1 MIQIEQI
8 GEIWK
13 YRLARSILGKGMYFT
28 ACYWIDG
35 LMIDTG
41 CAYTVGELVS
51 ALNSLRIDLI
61 VNTHSHEDHIAAN
74 AALQAKYG
82 AKVLAHP
89 LALPV
94 LAAPREKQPLHPY
107 QRIMWGYPA
116 SSQGVAVGNMVETE
130 HHRFEIIHTPGHSP
144 DHICLYAP
152 DKGWIF
158 TGDAYIGGLDR
169 ALRQDYEVRYIIESL
184 KKIAQLDP
192 GLLFPGSGSVRKQ
205 PRKEILLKIDYLEE
219 MGERV
224 LTLQRKGLSN
234 RQIRKRLFGKEM
246 LMAYFTMGH
255 FSGKNLVRSYIENR
269 HGIDL

>member
-13 YRLARSILGKGMYFT
+13 FRLARSILGRGMYFT

-51 ALNSLRIDLI
+51 VLNSLRINLV

-74 AALQAKYG
+74 AALQAKCG
-82 AKVLAHP
+82 VKVLAHP

-94 LAAPREKQPLHPY
+94 LAAPRGKQHLHPY

-116 SSQGVAVGNMVETE
+116 PSQGVAVGNMVETE
-130 HHRFEIIHTPGHSP
+130 HHRFEIIHTPGHSM
-144 DHICLYAP
+144 DHVCLYEP

-158 TGDAYIGGLDR
+158 VGDAYIGGLDR
-169 ALRQDYEVRYIIESL
+169 ALRRDYDVWHIIESS
-184 KKIAQLDP
+184 KKIARLDP
-192 GLLFPGSGSVRKQ
+192 GLLFPGSGSVRTR
-205 PRKEILLKIDYLEE
+205 PRNEILRKIGYLEE

-224 LTLQRKGLSN
+224 LTLQAKGLSN
-234 RQIRKRLFGKEM
+234 RQIRKTLFGREM
-246 LMAYFTMGH
+246 PMAYFTMGH
-255 FSGKNLVRSYIENR
+255 FSGKNLVRSYIGNQ
-269 HGIDL
+269 HGISE

>member
-13 YRLARSILGKGMYFT
+13 YRLARSILGRGMYFT
-28 ACYWIDG
+28 ACYWIDS

-41 CAYTVGELVS
+41 CSYTVGELVY
-51 ALNSLRIDLI
+51 ALDSLRIDLI

-74 AALQAKYG
+74 AALQAKYS

-94 LAAPREKQPLHPY
+94 LSAPRLKQPLHPY

-144 DHICLYAP
+144 DHICLYEP
-152 DKGWIF
+152 DKGWVF

-169 ALRQDYEVRYIIESL
+169 ALRQDYDVRYIIESL

-224 LTLQRKGLSN
+224 LTLKRKDLSN

-269 HGIDL
+269 HGIDE